1 MARFLPGA
9 QLRVQLHRLRG
20 VRIGSNVFIGDE
32 VYLENNHP
40 ERIEIGDN
48 VQIGIRTIIMA
59 HLRGPGRVVIGQDA
73 YIGPGCVIAAAHG
86 RTVRIGAGAVVGAL
100 TVVTSDVPPRAF
112 LRSTPA
118 EQVATV
124 RQPLATAGSYQEFL
138 RGLAPLAGKRKE
150 NSVHCNATDQSER
163 DERKLL
169 YERRS

>member
-1 MARFLPGA
+1 MRKYFNWPLHLMARFVPGA
-9 QLRVQLHRLRG
+9 RLRVQLHRLRG

-40 ERIEIGDN
+40 ECIDIGDN

-59 HLRGPGRVVIGQDA
+59 HLRGPGRVVIAEDA

-86 RTVRIGAGAVVGAL
+86 RTVRIGAGAVIGAL
-100 TVVTSDVPPRAF
+100 SAITTDVPPRA
-112 LRSTPA
+112 LIRSGSP

-138 RGLAPLAGKRKE
+138 RGLAPLAGKGKE
-150 NSVHCNATDQSER
+150 NCVHRNAADQSE
-163 DERKLL
+163 
-169 YERRS
+169 

>member
-1 MARFLPGA
+1 MRKYFNWPLHLMARFVPGA
-9 QLRVQLHRLRG
+9 QLRVRLHRLRG

-40 ERIEIGDN
+40 ECIEIGDN

-59 HLRGPGRVVIGQDA
+59 HLRGPGRVVIAEDA

-100 TVVTSDVPPRAF
+100 TVVTNDVPPRAF
-112 LRSTPA
+112 VRSTPA

-138 RGLAPLAGKRKE
+138 RGLAPLAGKGKE
-150 NSVHCNATDQSER
+150 NCVHRNATDLGE
-163 DERKLL
+163 
-169 YERRS
+169 

>member
-1 MARFLPGA
+1 MRKWINWPLHLMARFLPGA

-59 HLRGPGRVVIGQDA
+59 HLRGPGRVIIERDA
-73 YIGPGCVIAAAHG
+73 YIGPGCVIAAANG
-86 RTVRIGAGAVVGAL
+86 RTLRIGAGAVVSAL
-100 TVVTSDVPPRAF
+100 TVVTADIPAQAFMRGAPP
-112 LRSTPA
+112 

-124 RQPLATAGSYQEFL
+124 RQPLATAGSYHDFV
-138 RGLAPLAGKRKE
+138 RGLVPL
-150 NSVHCNATDQSER
+150 
-163 DERKLL
+163 
-169 YERRS
+169 RRSAPDRRVIGNHADS